1 MGVSHKPET
10 APKLAKFKR
19 RQGRNSPA
27 SAASRRRDAVMGFPS
42 VIFRLVPSTNLR
54 NPLCNDSTT
63 SSTSPT
69 PRRCCLQTLLLMS
82 GPINN
87 SRTELASSSSSYIYT
102 VCDMGCDGRQGK
114 KIVACF
120 LARTFG
126 SREYQLAPKDVTVL
140 QSIRVYLLCI
150 HTS

>member
-1 MGVSHKPET
+1 MGVSHEPET

-63 SSTSPT
+63 SSISPT

-140 QSIRVYLLCI
+140 REY
-150 HTS
+150 TSLPTLYPY